1 MPIRVIAPPPH
12 PTEYVSFRG
21 HRSVGP
27 NLVLVSGGSVVSYF
41 RGRGGLGEQG
51 FSSGVFNFGCEN
63 FNFLQ
68 HPQITHCLKAINKY
82 KLTHTC
88 LGVLYELA
96 HT

>member
-1 MPIRVIAPPPH
+1 MLALEVI
-12 PTEYVSFRG
+12 G
-21 HRSVGP
+21 
-27 NLVLVSGGSVVSYF
+27 VLGLTWFWFLGDLLFLILGG
-41 RGRGGLGEQG
+41 GGGLGEQG